1 MYLLPQLIT
10 LWLKNKE
17 TREITRPRIVNCPL
31 IIDPE
36 MVTLKKIMVDPQAGC
51 ISLMTSSNQKAKSA
65 SFINYTYFLNV

>member
-36 MVTLKKIMVDPQAGC
+36 MVTLKKIMGNPQAGC
-51 ISLMTSSNQKAKSA
+51 ISLMTSSNQNLPLLSA
-65 SFINYTYFLNV
+65 TESFRKIE

>member
-17 TREITRPRIVNCPL
+17 HQGKLLNCPL

-36 MVTLKKIMVDPQAGC
+36 MVTLKKIMGDPQAGC
-51 ISLMTSSNQKAKSA
+51 ISLMTSSNQNLPLLRATE
-65 SFINYTYFLNV
+65 SFRKIE